1 MFPELL
7 GLLSYPTA
15 ACVFRLLFP
24 LFRMYKYTSSRFKT
38 RAEQEVKKAEHVA
51 RIGNV
56 PHPLDRSSQVGV
68 VWGILVATAGSKKA
82 PSSTQEQVVLL
93 NHWSGSS
100 CTPPPACQ
108 SSQQFFSPDFTFSL
122 SAIYRDLPKTD
133 NSSACLE

>member
-51 RIGNV
+51 RIGNA

-108 SSQQFFSPDFTFSL
+108 SSQQFFSPDFIFSL
-122 SAIYRDLPKTD
+122 SAIYRNLSKTVTTLQL
-133 NSSACLE
+133 A